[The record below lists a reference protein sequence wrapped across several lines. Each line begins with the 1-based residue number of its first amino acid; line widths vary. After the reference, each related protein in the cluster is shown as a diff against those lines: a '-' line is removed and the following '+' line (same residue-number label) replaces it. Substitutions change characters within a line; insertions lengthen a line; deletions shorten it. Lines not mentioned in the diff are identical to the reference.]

1 MRRVLLT
8 RSSTDN
14 ARLAAQL
21 QAHGVASRS
30 LPLLDLQP
38 LAETPQQRSLMLD
51 LDRYHAVMVVS
62 PTAARLGLQ
71 RLDCYW
77 PQPPVDQYWFAVGAG
92 TAAPLIEYG
101 LPVQYPQQ
109 GQDSE
114 AVLALPVWDKLLQQ
128 DRLRVLIWR
137 GEGGREHLAN
147 QVRAAGGQVDYLEL
161 YRRRPGVGLAAG
173 LAAAEAAEVSDIVL
187 LSSQA
192 LQYWQQAAAERWPG
206 QARWRCWVP
215 SERVAELARAAG
227 CTDVRVCAGA
237 DDAALIAAISAD
249 HMS

>member
-8 RSSTDN
+8 RSNADN

-21 QAHGVASRS
+21 QARGIASHS

-38 LAETPQQRSLMLD
+38 LTETPQQRSLMLD

-62 PTAARLGLQ
+62 PTAARLGLL
-71 RLDCYW
+71 RLDRYW
-77 PQPPVDQYWFAVGAG
+77 PQPPIGQHWFAVGAG
-92 TAAPLIEYG
+92 TAAPLADYG
-101 LPVQYPQQ
+101 LPVVYPQQ

-114 AVLALPVWDKLLQQ
+114 SLLALPIWAELLQQ
-128 DRLRVLIWR
+128 DGLRVMIWR

-161 YRRRPGVGLAAG
+161 YRRQPGPDLTSGLM
-173 LAAAEAAEVSDIVL
+173 AAEAAGVSDILL

-192 LQYWQQAAAERWPG
+192 LQFWQQAAAERWPH
-206 QARWRCWVP
+206 QAGWRCWVP
-215 SERVAELARAAG
+215 GERVAALARAAG
-227 CTDVRVCAGA
+227 CKDVRVCAGA
-237 DDAALIAAISAD
+237 DDAALLAAISTD
-249 HMS
+249 YMS